1 MTRALPILEAGSKK
15 RLPLADEVR
24 AIDVSSRPIYAV
36 WELTLRCDLAC
47 VHCGSRAFRARPDE
61 LTTAEAVDLVA
72 QMAALGVREVS
83 LIGGEAY
90 LRPDWLEVVRAIRE
104 HGMVASLT
112 TGGLGLGPTL
122 AREAAS
128 AGLVAASV
136 SVDGLRAT
144 HDAVRNVEGS
154 YDAALRALD
163 ALADAGI
170 RITANT
176 QLYRQSLPQLPEL
189 FEILLAR
196 RIRGWQV
203 QVTVAMGRA
212 AETDDLLLEPYQM
225 LELLPA
231 LARLKRRADEAK
243 VLLWPG
249 NNVGYFGPHE
259 RTLRGNQPHGHMSSC
274 GAGRTTLGVESNGD
288 IKGCPS
294 LPTAEYVGGNIR
306 EHKLVDIWQRAEA
319 LRFTRERTKDELW
332 GYCAGCYYAENCKAG
347 CSWTAHSLFGKR
359 GNNPYCHHR
368 ALELLAR
375 GERERVVRVAL
386 PPGESFDHGRF
397 EIVLEPWPA
406 EEIERAREVARGAE
420 GLLAESPSLLAPPS
434 AAPRRRAPQREPA

>member
-1 MTRALPILEAGSKK
+1 MTRALPIIAAPSKK

-24 AIDVSSRPIYAV
+24 PVDVAARPIYAV

-90 LRPDWLEVVRAIRE
+90 LRPDWLDVVRAIRD
-104 HGMVASLT
+104 HGMVPSLT

-128 AGLVAASV
+128 AGLLAASV

-144 HDAVRNVEGS
+144 HDAVRNVAGS

-163 ALADAGI
+163 ALADAGL

-176 QLYRQSLPQLPEL
+176 QLYRQSLPELPEL
-189 FEILLAR
+189 LEILLAH

-225 LELLPA
+225 LELLPM
-231 LARLKRRADEAK
+231 LAELKRRADEAK
-243 VLLWPG
+243 VLFWPG

-274 GAGRTTLGVESNGD
+274 GAGRTTLGIESNGD

-306 EHKLVDIWQRAEA
+306 EHALLDIWQRADA
-319 LRFTRERTKDELW
+319 LRFTRERTTEELW
-332 GYCAGCYYAENCKAG
+332 GFCASCYYADNCKAG

-375 GERERVVRVAL
+375 GERERVKRVEL
-386 PPGESFDHGRF
+386 PAGEPFDHGRF
-397 EIVLEPWPA
+397 EIVVEPWPA
-406 EEIERAREVARGAE
+406 AEIERARAVARGAA
-420 GLLAESPSLLAPPS
+420 GLLAESPSLLSAPP
-434 AAPRRRAPQREPA
+434 AAPRRRAPREPT